1 MLSTHEFGLSAK
13 ELVQAVE
20 KVEALIARCMREQ
33 GFEYV
38 AVDYKTVRKAM
49 AAVQTLPGLDE
60 EEFVEK
66 YGFGIATTYTGLP
79 PQLVEL
85 YSPAQVGL
93 GARNVQIYKSLSPAA
108 QAAYN
113 RALLGENTEATF
125 AVCLDKENFSE
136 CGGCTRKAVE
146 QVFKPQQLEASYYN
160 PKDELIRKHPR
171 MRAALRKYG
180 DEMRKEGFDY
190 QHPDDVEADIQKRLT
205 AITGGKTVPV
215 EMMTLDQ
222 QAALKKLQ
230 DDERRVAVVSFRL
243 QMEIFE
249 PVEDQIEKEL
259 FSRRDN

>member
-1 MLSTHEFGLSAK
+1 
-13 ELVQAVE
+13 
-20 KVEALIARCMREQ
+20 
-33 GFEYV
+33 
-38 AVDYKTVRKAM
+38 
-49 AAVQTLPGLDE
+49 
-60 EEFVEK
+60 
-66 YGFGIATTYTGLP
+66 
-79 PQLVEL
+79 
-85 YSPAQVGL
+85 
-93 GARNVQIYKSLSPAA
+93 
-108 QAAYN
+108 
-113 RALLGENTEATF
+113 
-125 AVCLDKENFSE
+125 
-136 CGGCTRKAVE
+136 
-146 QVFKPQQLEASYYN
+146 
-160 PKDELIRKHPR
+160 